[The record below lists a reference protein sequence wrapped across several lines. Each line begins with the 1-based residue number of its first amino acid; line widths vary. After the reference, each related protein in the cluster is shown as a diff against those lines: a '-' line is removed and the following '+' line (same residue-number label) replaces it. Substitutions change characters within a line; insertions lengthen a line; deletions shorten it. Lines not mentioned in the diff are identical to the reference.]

1 MEPSWIGLNRTAPY
15 STISRTA
22 NVWAIT
28 NTARFIKI
36 VVNVGVWTECGM
48 AKAELRKSVEE
59 ALYNSFSAFEY
70 GYQGIQ
76 FF

>member
-1 MEPSWIGLNRTAPY
+1 MEPSWIGLNRTPNY
-15 STISRTA
+15 STMSHA
-22 NVWAIT
+22 AKVWAIT

-36 VVNVGVWTECGM
+36 VVNVSVLTECGM
-48 AKAELRKSVEE
+48 AKAELRKSFEV
-59 ALYNSFSAFEY
+59 AIHYSYLVIEY

>member
-15 STISRTA
+15 STMSRTA
-22 NVWAIT
+22 NGWAIT
-28 NTARFIKI
+28 NAARFIK
-36 VVNVGVWTECGM
+36 VVVSVSVWTECGM
-48 AKAELRKSVEE
+48 AKAELRKSVEV
-59 ALYNSFSAFEY
+59 AFHYSYLAIEY